1 MSEMMYMKEQ
11 YIGNPSTN
19 PSSLSTNNQL
29 IDSVFDGKNE
39 EVDVRSRLDYNLDN
53 GRVYLTELGA
63 PFSKGRKLTLR
74 DLGRHMSER
83 MLDAM
88 SQEKVNSFDI
98 LQLGSPN
105 LSSDNILT
113 NIMKNVTAKSKS
125 KSKDK
130 NVYNW
135 DDYENNGLEDSTYIK
150 AMFENNMNHRFG
162 NYISEI
168 ESYKEYAKK
177 SHGLRMGEANVINP
191 SFQFNEIDD
200 VRSDFRRP
208 QIGRLYSEEIYDY
221 NMPIVYFQPGTV
233 KVNTSGIK
241 LASGFINQQS
251 ARYQEYLRGEGGPMK
266 WLASKTSA
274 VAKSVLSFGSKI
286 VLDTATWYKW
296 TPEFS
301 KYIKFVNE
309 MVAELAMWMGL
320 VSFGNDSNAFN
331 TDFVDFDKSLK
342 YDSAKDA
349 FGDKGNADN
358 PLARDSTNKT
368 TYDITPDGTSV
379 EIRNGYLGALDDEC
393 DFKGILSAL
402 RMLPQFRHKKIST
415 RSDKSYQEPDIDER
429 NKISGWDY
437 ADLTIPVAIDK
448 GATSSES
455 FSNSTMAHPV
465 KDQYN
470 NQFNEANQTRLTSIV
485 GDPVADINMGDPTAI
500 IDNVKGSVL
509 NSASNVVKQGLAEI
523 GLSSEAGMV
532 ASGLGRFILPD
543 VWSDSTYDKSYSI
556 SMKLRTPYG
565 HRLSIYEN
573 EYVPISFFTC
583 LAAPRKIGIQSY
595 TNPFYV
601 KVFCKGLFSVPMGM
615 ITSFSI
621 NRGEDNN
628 DRTVEGFFRTTSIS
642 ISIKDMLP
650 DVAAGLDGG
659 INSIS
664 KAGNMGMNN
673 FIANLAGIDFIER
686 ANLMNIFNH
695 KLKDLNNTLRSYD
708 VFGFGDGNDGTVGR
722 TNLMI
727 KVVGGG
733 PLGKVISDTTKKFGV
748 ATNPFKTTPPSSYY

>member
-11 YIGNPSTN
+11 YIGNPSLN
-19 PSSLSTNNQL
+19 PSALSNNDQL
-29 IDSVFDGKNE
+29 VDSAFDGKNE
-39 EVDVRSRLDYNLDN
+39 EVDVRSKLDYNLDN
-53 GRVYLTELGA
+53 GRVYLTDLGA
-63 PFSKGRKLTLR
+63 PFSKSRKLTLR

-88 SQEKVNSFDI
+88 SQERVNTFDI

-113 NIMKNVTAKSKS
+113 NIMKNVTARSKNKSKN
-125 KSKDK
+125 K
-130 NVYNW
+130 NNYNW
-135 DDYENNGLEDSTYIK
+135 DDYDNNGTDSSIK
-150 AMFENNMNHRFG
+150 DVFESNMNQRFG

-168 ESYKEYAKK
+168 GNYVDYAKN
-177 SHGLRMGEANVINP
+177 SHGLRMGEANVLNP
-191 SFQFNEIDD
+191 PFQFNEIDD

-233 KVNTSGIK
+233 KVNTAGIK

-274 VAKSVLSFGSKI
+274 VAKTVLSFGSKM

-296 TPEFS
+296 TPEFN

-331 TDFVDFDKSLK
+331 TDFADFDKTLK

-349 FGDKGNADN
+349 FGDKGNSEN
-358 PLARDSTNKT
+358 PLARDSTGDLNYDKT
-368 TYDITPDGTSV
+368 ADGTMV
-379 EIRNGYLGALDDEC
+379 ETRNGYLGALDDEC

-402 RMLPQFRHKKIST
+402 RMLPQFRHKLS
-415 RSDKSYQEPDIDER
+415 SHSGKSYQEPDVDER
-429 NKISGWDY
+429 NKTSGWDF
-437 ADLTIPVAIDK
+437 ADLTIPVAVDK

-470 NQFNEANQTRLTSIV
+470 NQFNEANQTRLTSII
-485 GDPVADINMGDPTAI
+485 GDPVADINMSDPTAVV
-500 IDNVKGSVL
+500 DNVKGSL
-509 NSASNVVKQGLAEI
+509 MSTASNAVKQGLSEI

-621 NRGEDNN
+621 NRGEDSN

-642 ISIKDMLP
+642 MSIKDMLP

-659 INSIS
+659 INSVS

-686 ANLMNIFNH
+686 ANLQNIFSH
-695 KLKDLNNTLRSYD
+695 KLKNLYNTLRSYD
-708 VFGFGDGNDGTVGR
+708 VFGFGEGNDGSVGR

-733 PLGKVISDTTKKFGV
+733 PLGKVISDTTKTFGV
-748 ATNPFKTTPPSSYY
+748 AANPFKTTPPSSYY